1 MTLGG
6 IEMSEPE
13 KKEKKEE
20 KTCGDGW
27 ERFSNSVSSLSLSLL
42 PTLLFILIMSY
53 IIVVGLQNADITFT
67 VQGQEVTIT
76 YPEINIPV
84 DYGAIKNAVIYLFAA
99 ILIGLPVPL
108 LSGKWKPLK
117 IVVSLIQAGAFI
129 YGLYIFVMMIIKFAS
144 ALT

>member
-1 MTLGG
+1 
-6 IEMSEPE
+6 MSET
-13 KKEKKEE
+13 EKKEE
-20 KTCGDGW
+20 KVVKVKNCGDSW
-27 ERFSNSVSSLSLSLL
+27 ERFSGSISSLSLSLL

-76 YPEINIPV
+76 YPSIEIPI

-99 ILIGLPVPL
+99 ILIGIPVPL
-108 LSGKWKPLK
+108 LSGKLKPLK
-117 IVVSLIQAGAFI
+117 ILVSLIQAGAFV
-129 YGLYIFVMMIIKFAS
+129 YGLYVFVMMIIHFAS

>member
-1 MTLGG
+1 MDG
-6 IEMSEPE
+6 
-13 KKEKKEE
+13 
-20 KTCGDGW
+20 KTPPCEDGW
-27 ERFSNSVSSLSLSLL
+27 EKLSKVISSLSLSLL
-42 PTLLFILIMSY
+42 PTLLFVLIMSY

-84 DYGAIKNAVIYLFAA
+84 DYSAIRNSVIYLFTA

-108 LSGKWKPLK
+108 LSGRLKPLK
-117 IVVSLIQAGAFI
+117 VLISLLQAGAFV
-129 YGLYIFVMMIIKFAS
+129 YGLYIFVMMIINFAS